1 MPGLAAGGDAGM
13 KRLGLLLLCVSMLSA
28 CGDADRALSQ
38 GSAAGAEVH
47 ENPRRQ
53 APEFALETLDG
64 ETLRLSDLRG
74 KIVVVDFWATW
85 CAPCEFQVPALND
98 FWETHEAAGDVE
110 VLGVSVDFE
119 GPEVVAEWVEEKG
132 VKYKVL
138 LGGEDVARRFG
149 AYGFP
154 TLYVVAPDGFVASEH
169 VGLIDMDDLEAA
181 IARQREPESG

>member
-1 MPGLAAGGDAGM
+1 MRCLAW
-13 KRLGLLLLCVSMLSA
+13 LLLASLMSFA
-28 CGDADRALSQ
+28 CGEGDRPAARP
-38 GSAAGAEVH
+38 GSTVSRVIET
-47 ENPRRQ
+47 PRQ
-53 APEFALETLDG
+53 AAPEFELETLDG
-64 ETLRLSDLRG
+64 KTLRLSDLRG

-98 FWETHEAAGDVE
+98 FWRTHKASGDVE

-132 VKYKVL
+132 VEYTVL

-154 TLYVVAPDGFVASEH
+154 TLYVVAPDGFVDSEH

-181 IARQREPESG
+181 IERQRQPEAG